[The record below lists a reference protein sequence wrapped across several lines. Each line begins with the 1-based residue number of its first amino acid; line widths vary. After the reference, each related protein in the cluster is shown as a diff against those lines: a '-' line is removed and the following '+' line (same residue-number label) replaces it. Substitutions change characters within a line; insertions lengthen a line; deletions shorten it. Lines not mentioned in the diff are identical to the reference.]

1 MIWKLR
7 RQNTTT
13 HTILTK
19 WWKNLTNDHLLTI
32 FCLRKIR
39 NLVKELVLL
48 NLHTNHLTRHTL
60 QRKIRLVKIKASL
73 LQTHLARAK
82 LNKWNL
88 RSQSLTQGKK
98 YQIFRL
104 RPLLMVRHYNK
115 LNQLAET
122 RIATRF
128 RHQ

>member
-13 HTILTK
+13 PTTLTK
-19 WWKNLTNDHLLTI
+19 WWKNQTNDHLLTI
-32 FCLRKIR
+32 FCLRKIP

-48 NLHTNHLTRHTL
+48 NLHTNHLTRHTP
-60 QRKIRLVKIKASL
+60 QRKIRLVKIKANL
-73 LQTHLARAK
+73 LQTHLVRAK
-82 LNKWNL
+82 WNKWNL
-88 RSQSLTQGKK
+88 RSQRLIQGKK

-104 RPLLMVRHYNK
+104 RPLLMVRHFNK

-122 RIATRF
+122 RITIRF